1 MKRFL
6 AALAVLLL
14 CVATAFAHS
23 GGTDKNGGHY
33 NRSTG
38 EYHYHHGYPEH
49 QHPGGVCPYE
59 KKSTTTTYKTTN
71 TTAYKTTTTSSN
83 TKADSKNDDGSF
95 PVGLL
100 AGAGGASAAFWLFGR
115 KKT

>member
-1 MKRFL
+1 MRKLIVFI
-6 AALAVLLL
+6 AALLL
-14 CVATAFAHS
+14 CVVTAFAHS
-23 GGTDKNGGHY
+23 GGTDRNGGHY
-33 NRSTG
+33 NRTTG

-49 QHPGGVCPYE
+49 QHTNGICPYDR
-59 KKSTTTTYKTTN
+59 KTTA
-71 TTAYKTTTTSSN
+71 TANAGNVSNASS
-83 TKADSKNDDGSF
+83 KDDDGSF